1 MICTSCLNFAFH
13 DEDDDEYMTVIMILS
28 MIMIMFLNGDA
39 NARMMMMTLGNCIL
53 IMIVSR
59 EANCCGEHWACSS
72 TGEIEERSQNSSEGT

>member
-1 MICTSCLNFAFH
+1 MDLVFEYCFY
-13 DEDDDEYMTVIMILS
+13 DEDDNGHMTVM
-28 MIMIMFLNGDA
+28 
-39 NARMMMMTLGNCIL
+39 MMMMTLENCIL